1 MQYPSGMIM
10 HPYRSSG
17 LLPDRRNG
25 FGDGLAVGVDEI
37 VGTAVGLN
45 LGVFVAMSEP
55 VDRIEGVGIGVDLG
69 VSVGANERVDG
80 ATGIVV
86 GVEIGVADAASTGDK
101 LTTTGTLLGTSGV
114 CSVLAVQPSSTIKN
128 TKPIKSCISG

>member
-1 MQYPSGMIM
+1 M

-25 FGDGLAVGVDEI
+25 FGDGLTVGVGEI
-37 VGTAVGLN
+37 AGTAVGLS

-55 VDRIEGVGIGVDLG
+55 VDGVAGVGIGVDLD
-69 VSVGANERVDG
+69 VSVGTSERVDG
-80 ATGIVV
+80 AAGIVV
-86 GVEIGVADAASTGDK
+86 GVEIGIADAASTGDK

-128 TKPIKSCISG
+128 TKLIKNFIPE